1 MAAQWAIEL
10 TPPRRSC
17 APHLGC
23 SRRLVLSPP
32 LGRSTRSARSTRVD
46 GIQCEGRNW
55 GAGAWGSR
63 VGVRVR
69 IGLHTIGF
77 GCHPHRWDGYDR
89 IVVCATRWWGLN
101 VSNRGFTSAGKRPP
115 LENARHA
122 KLASERARRRATRGR
137 RFALPK
143 NAKHGRPACCLHPCR
158 SKEGTVATTQRSADL
173 CVRRPCD
180 RWLLR
185 RGTPFVCDAPSCGHG
200 SARRTLN
207 QCVARNARASLEWR

>member
-101 VSNRGFTSAGKRPP
+101 VSNSPFTSAGKRPP

-122 KLASERARRRATRGR
+122 KLASERRAAAGHTRTPFCASKECQARATR
-137 RFALPK
+137 ALSAPVSQQRG
-143 NAKHGRPACCLHPCR
+143 HGCHDSEIGRPMRTPALRSLASAQGHTICL
-158 SKEGTVATTQRSADL
+158 
-173 CVRRPCD
+173 
-180 RWLLR
+180 
-185 RGTPFVCDAPSCGHG
+185 
-200 SARRTLN
+200 
-207 QCVARNARASLEWR
+207 